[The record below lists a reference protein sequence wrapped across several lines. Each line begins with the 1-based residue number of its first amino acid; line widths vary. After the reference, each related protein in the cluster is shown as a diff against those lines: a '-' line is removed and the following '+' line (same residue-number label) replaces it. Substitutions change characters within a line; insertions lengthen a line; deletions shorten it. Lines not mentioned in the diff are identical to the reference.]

1 MNKKTRLLI
10 ALGVIELLLGGI
22 WFWLASFGATNP
34 DRVAANFQ
42 ATLGQTMGA
51 AMGALLGFGVLLYFI
66 AARNDAKR

>member
-1 MNKKTRLLI
+1 MSKKTRLLI
-10 ALGVIELLLGGI
+10 ALGVLELLLAGG
-22 WFWLASFGATNP
+22 WFWMASFGAANP
-34 DRVAANFQ
+34 DRVTPDFQ